1 MKLSQ
6 FKAGT
11 TSSTSSSTTTFDA
24 HFGDFD
30 RRQQQLHKY
39 RTSPYRHGPKLTLS
53 FIKKRPNYL
62 LTLWTIVLISLTFN
76 YRTRSIN
83 NRSLTVFFEA
93 QERLKEFP
101 ISNHSQVVTAV
112 KIVQIPKQQED
123 SFRFEGF
130 YYV

>member
-1 MKLSQ
+1 MANFWTCLVFFAQ
-6 FKAGT
+6 T
-11 TSSTSSSTTTFDA
+11 
-24 HFGDFD
+24 
-30 RRQQQLHKY
+30 
-39 RTSPYRHGPKLTLS
+39 
-53 FIKKRPNYL
+53 L